1 MSIGKSKR
9 GVRHLG
15 VASRIKGA
23 AHMVARPGSLPP
35 DSEPGEALGVRPG
48 AERRG
53 CSGPVKSEIRSQP
66 RTGSEVAVDDEARGD
81 CQRVEL
87 GTPGQ
92 VGERGHGEARELV
105 RGLPRFVHR
114 AVALEQVAQL
124 LG

>member
-9 GVRHLG
+9 GVRHPG

-23 AHMVARPGSLPP
+23 GHMAARPEPLLP
-35 DSEPGEALGVRPG
+35 DSKLGEALEVRPG

-53 CSGPVKSEIRSQP
+53 CSRPIKSETRSQS
-66 RTGSEVAVDDEARGD
+66 RNGSVVAIDDEARSD
-81 CQRVEL
+81 CQCVEL

-92 VGERGHGEARELV
+92 FGERGHGEARELV
-105 RGLPRFVHR
+105 RGLPRLVHR
-114 AVALEQVAQL
+114 SVALEEVAEL